1 MTSKPSP
8 KFCDSCGLEIASEEK
23 YKIQFTKAGTRQGEF
38 IKCVTKG
45 DMCHPCF
52 LVICKNG
59 LKPEWVIMQKLPDG
73 TWAEKVP
80 VIQATEKLTV

>member
-23 YKIQFTKAGTRQGEF
+23 YKIQFTKAGTKQGEF
-38 IKCVTKG
+38 IKSMTKG

-52 LVICKNG
+52 LLVCKNG
-59 LKPEWVIMQKLPDG
+59 YKPQWVTMMKTQSG
-73 TWAEKVP
+73 SWVEKPP
-80 VIQATEKLTV
+80 VIQATI